1 MTARERLP
9 NRRASETFTFE
20 LDGLRF
26 TATVS
31 RFADGRIGELFLN
44 NHKTGNQSD
53 TNARDAAI
61 LLSFALQHG
70 ANLEAIRRALCRD
83 SQGRPLG
90 PIAMALDLLAS
101 EDKPQTPT
109 NDLDHIGV

>member
-9 NRRASETFTFE
+9 DRRACESFTFE
-20 LDGLRF
+20 LNGLRF

-44 NHKTGNQSD
+44 NHKFGNQSD

-61 LLSFALQHG
+61 LLSFALQYG
-70 ANLEAIRRALCRD
+70 ADLETIRRALCRD
-83 SQGRPLG
+83 SQGRALG
-90 PIAMALDLLAS
+90 PIAQALDLIARM
-101 EDKPQTPT
+101 P
-109 NDLDHIGV
+109 

>member
-9 NRRASETFTFE
+9 NRRGCESFTFE
-20 LDGLRF
+20 LDGLVL

-31 RFADGRIGELFLN
+31 RFADGRIGEPFMN
-44 NHKTGNQSD
+44 NRKAGNQSD

-70 ANLEAIRRALCRD
+70 ADIVSIRRALCRD
-83 SQGRPLG
+83 SQGRALG
-90 PIAMALDLLAS
+90 PIGVALDLLANEGS
-101 EDKPQTPT
+101 K
-109 NDLDHIGV
+109 